1 MFLTVNMPDF
11 EKIQQ
16 LITNIVFFYVP
27 RLHLNT
33 SKFCELPRSEKLA
46 VYDKLFDI
54 KRKNHCARLSKRCE
68 CLLAYRAGKWDR
80 ITSGPRA
87 IG

>member
-33 SKFCELPRSEKLA
+33 SKFCELPSSEKLHEL
-46 VYDKLFDI
+46 YET
-54 KRKNHCARLSKRCE
+54 LSMTNS
-68 CLLAYRAGKWDR
+68 L
-80 ITSGPRA
+80 I
-87 IG
+87 